1 MFCTVENKAVIKEK
15 IIDHYLYIDEN
26 KKLLRIINEKNQDI
40 DEILKKLQIQNR
52 IISSMKNTNYKLQEY
67 IIILQKSIEDIEDKI
82 HMLNIEKSL
91 EEQNYYRIVNDYEN
105 KIKELIE
112 QNERLF
118 IDLNFKMSS
127 LLSLINEKDI
137 IIQKFMK

>member
-1 MFCTVENKAVIKEK
+1 MFCNEKNKAVIKEK

-26 KKLLRIINEKNQDI
+26 KKLLKIINEKNQDI
-40 DEILKKLQIQNR
+40 DEILNKLEIQNK
-52 IISSMKNTNYKLQEY
+52 IISSMKNTNSKLKEY
-67 IIILQKSIEDIEDKI
+67 IIILQKSIEDIEDKL
-82 HMLNIEKSL
+82 HMLNIEKGL

-137 IIQKFMK
+137 IIQNFMK